1 MAYNLACWC
10 IQMAYTQHS
19 WMLMDIVVGPSVR
32 LFVYGIFSKVRVG
45 AKEGGSHY
53 WEMAVAITCG
63 YRGYLLPLLAAHSSF
78 FTIFTRWLFKWFMT
92 YMYINYGI
100 ILTSIVTKSHNIWRY
115 LTIVTVDVI
124 FWNILTKFVS
134 HQIHSWVILV
144 HLHPS
149 SLLFHLARL
158 AQFCKDLHN
167 PNLHS
172 LLLGYWN
179 NMAVRFWLGHDCIIP
194 WGDIPFSS
202 NHIHFRLMCCPCP
215 ILWGLQYQAI
225 SNTGSPCISVK
236 WVNVST
242 ATLIDISLPTFRTC
256 RPGPSF
262 FFSAG
267 NMKFVIDLI
276 QEIAHCTWPYHL
288 SRRQQRRD
296 VMCLV
301 SSFCISEV
309 EGVSSLSLMPQIQ
322 QIMAWWLQQSCC
334 SSGASMVPTFCYHGT
349 QLSKHRPH
357 TCTPC
362 HKSWARGVWRLG
374 QARVSGSNGT
384 VTAPTGAQC
393 ITNVAESGFGIKP
406 GAVGIHFSHNL
417 AINEPRLTLTPRADI
432 VSVFDKSLSYATA
445 RLVDHS
451 MHCEHRMEFLPT
463 PLQQTGQGYLPD
475 FCRTSW
481 SSPET
486 RNLVFF
492 MMRQSTLLS
501 IPALNAL
508 SLEIHSSWVSAMKTR
523 SSV

>member
-1 MAYNLACWC
+1 
-10 IQMAYTQHS
+10 
-19 WMLMDIVVGPSVR
+19 
-32 LFVYGIFSKVRVG
+32 
-45 AKEGGSHY
+45 
-53 WEMAVAITCG
+53 
-63 YRGYLLPLLAAHSSF
+63 
-78 FTIFTRWLFKWFMT
+78 
-92 YMYINYGI
+92 
-100 ILTSIVTKSHNIWRY
+100 
-115 LTIVTVDVI
+115 
-124 FWNILTKFVS
+124 
-134 HQIHSWVILV
+134 
-144 HLHPS
+144 
-149 SLLFHLARL
+149 
-158 AQFCKDLHN
+158 
-167 PNLHS
+167 
-172 LLLGYWN
+172 
-179 NMAVRFWLGHDCIIP
+179 
-194 WGDIPFSS
+194 
-202 NHIHFRLMCCPCP
+202 
-215 ILWGLQYQAI
+215 
-225 SNTGSPCISVK
+225 
-236 WVNVST
+236 
-242 ATLIDISLPTFRTC
+242 
-256 RPGPSF
+256 
-262 FFSAG
+262 
-267 NMKFVIDLI
+267 MKFVIDLI

-362 HKSWARGVWRLG
+362 HKSWATGVWRLG

-432 VSVFDKSLSYATA
+432 VSVFEKSLSYATA

>member
-1 MAYNLACWC
+1 
-10 IQMAYTQHS
+10 
-19 WMLMDIVVGPSVR
+19 
-32 LFVYGIFSKVRVG
+32 
-45 AKEGGSHY
+45 
-53 WEMAVAITCG
+53 
-63 YRGYLLPLLAAHSSF
+63 
-78 FTIFTRWLFKWFMT
+78 
-92 YMYINYGI
+92 MYINCGI

-179 NMAVRFWLGHDCIIP
+179 SMAVRFWLGHDCIIP
-194 WGDIPFSS
+194 WGEIPFSS

-276 QEIAHCTWPYHL
+276 QEMAHCTWPYHL